1 MNNRIKVLVAAV
13 GLLLLAWGAPGVAEM
28 NSLTDNQMDSITAG
42 SASEGSGVSVDDVKP
57 IQKVEDPKIDQKV
70 ADTTTNPVKDNQVD
84 ALNVAIAPETT
95 ANTVTL
101 DNSVNAVILS
111 GDALEHAKAVSIV
124 TGVSNKVGTG
134 VNAHAIVDRGLGG
147 LLDSSLSNKSGSL
160 DGGVPFI
167 NQSNIIIQ
175 QR

>member
-1 MNNRIKVLVAAV
+1 
-13 GLLLLAWGAPGVAEM
+13 
-28 NSLTDNQMDSITAG
+28 MDSITAG
-42 SASEGSGVSVDDVKP
+42 TIGDGGVFVPDGDH
-57 IQKVEDPKIDQKV
+57 IQKVQDPKIDQKV

-101 DNSVNAVILS
+101 DNSVNQVFLS
-111 GDALEHAKAVSIV
+111 GDVLEHARAVNIV
-124 TGVSNKVGTG
+124 TGVNNKVGSG
-134 VNAHAIVDRGLGG
+134 VNAHAILDRGLGG
-147 LLDSSLSNKSGSL
+147 LLDNSLSRASSL
-160 DGGVPFI
+160 DGKTPFI